1 MITITFYKLQK
12 KPNSTLLPSG
22 AGFDLSCDIIDNN
35 NIISPRIRVKAPA
48 NFLTKEY
55 NYVYIP
61 DFNRYYFVVDIIW
74 ELGTWVYSLNIDVLA
89 TYKTQIG
96 ASSQYVRRCSNTF
109 DGTIT
114 DTLYPIKNAYV
125 QEKVVES
132 TNTLFAPASE
142 MTAWYVVGIIEG
154 MSSEMEAYFRN
165 TYNVNPDYIYN
176 GSVVYYVLDASQ
188 LRELMSMLLGSDSIY
203 GIPPEEISSALA
215 KQLLNPIQYIESVR
229 CVPFKPECVA
239 VYPTFEEAR
248 VKKVQ
253 FGFSIIDVP
262 GGGSDVEPSPGE
274 GDDPEAVSD
283 YGWRILA
290 RPSAGRPLRIGATNE
305 GWIHMQAF
313 TMRLPVHSQSGDR
326 GAWVLGKP
334 TSAYTIEVEPF
345 GMIDIPG
352 SVPIK
357 ASKFTLQEETY
368 FYIRFNTWFDV
379 VTGKLKMHIYYEGD
393 NDTWY
398 LFYNETTDA
407 SVVLPCHQSIQDAS
421 SYFRAWT
428 NLDAR
433 SEAVGPQAVSS
444 IFGGVQGSVGVSGQD
459 TVSGGVND
467 KGKAFGYAGSTDM
480 SRQGIGVGTGLVG
493 GIMNAGTTVSNYY
506 RAEKP
511 QMQLSMLEANMP
523 RISGTGSTSGSL
535 IEFASDFCSPIV
547 HCYFSIICDD
557 NNPDNGRPLCQ
568 IRQLSSIPGFIQ
580 CEDAHFSSYATAR
593 ENLLVM
599 DALNGG
605 FYYE

>member
-132 TNTLFAPASE
+132 THTLFAPASE

-203 GIPPEEISSALA
+203 GIPAEEISSALA

-229 CVPFKPECVA
+229 CVPFKPACV
-239 VYPTFEEAR
+239 VDSTSYEDAR
-248 VKKVQ
+248 IKKVQ

-262 GGGSDVEPSPGE
+262 GGGSDVEPEPGD

-313 TMRLPVHSQSGDR
+313 TMRLPVHPQSGDR

-393 NDTWY
+393 NDTWF

-459 TVSGGVND
+459 TVSGGIND
-467 KGKAFGYAGSTDM
+467 KGQAHGYAGSTDIT
-480 SRQGIGVGTGLVG
+480 RQGIGLGTGLVG

-535 IEFASDFCSPIV
+535 IEFASDFCAPIV

-568 IRQLSSIPGFIQ
+568 IRQLSTIPGFIQ
-580 CEDAHFSSYATAR
+580 CEDAHFSSFATAR

>member
-96 ASSQYVRRCSNTF
+96 ASSQYVRRSSNTF

-114 DTLYPIKNAYV
+114 DTLYPIKNEYA
-125 QEKVVES
+125 QELVVES
-132 TNTLFAPASE
+132 TNTLFCAAQD

-165 TYNVNPDYIYN
+165 SYNVNPDYIYN

-203 GIPPEEISSALA
+203 GIPTEEISSALA
-215 KQLLNPIQYIESVR
+215 KQLINPIQYIESVR

-239 VYPTFEEAR
+239 DSTTYEDAR
-248 VKKVQ
+248 IKKIQ
-253 FGFSIIDVP
+253 FGFSILDVP
-262 GGGSDVEPSPGE
+262 GGGSDVEPEPGE
-274 GDDPEAVSD
+274 DDEPDAVSD

-290 RPSAGRPLRIGATNE
+290 RPSAGRPLRQGASHE
-305 GWIHMQAF
+305 GWIQMNSF
-313 TMRLPVHSQSGDR
+313 TMRLPIHPQSGDR

-357 ASKFTLQEETY
+357 AEKFQLGEDEFY

-379 VTGKLKMHIYYEGD
+379 VTGKLKMHIYYEGA

-444 IFGGVQGSVGVSGQD
+444 IFGGVHGNAGENVISSN
-459 TVSGGVND
+459 GGNTTEITR
-467 KGKAFGYAGSTDM
+467 G
-480 SRQGIGVGTGLVG
+480 GIGVSAGLAG

-535 IEFASDFCSPIV
+535 IEFASDFCAPRV
-547 HCYFSIICDD
+547 HCYFSIIADD
-557 NNPDNGRPLCQ
+557 NNPDNGRPLCK
-568 IRQLSSIPGFIQ
+568 IMTLSSIPGFIQ
-580 CEDAHFSSYATAR
+580 CEDAHFTSFATAR